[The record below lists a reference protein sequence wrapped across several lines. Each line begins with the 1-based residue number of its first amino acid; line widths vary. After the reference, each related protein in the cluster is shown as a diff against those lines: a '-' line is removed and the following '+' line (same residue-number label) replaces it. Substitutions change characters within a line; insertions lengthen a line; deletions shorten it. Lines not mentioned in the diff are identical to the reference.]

1 MLKLLLSVF
10 FVNWMWPLF
19 ALLLANVS
27 VGQVFN
33 IEASEPMSFE
43 ASQFKAYENA
53 WSVTLNVVNENKLLI
68 VALCKDQQSHTCP
81 ITFSHFHMLTCAE
94 MLRALSDSGSD
105 SGSGSGSGSRW
116 YNQYI
121 ADNTANNTQ
130 MLCNK
135 IHSDALNV
143 QTGANNILSDNAGG
157 ALVRM
162 RPPYTLVLFNEQEVS
177 NNWMTDLEQELNM
190 FVRVTQIEVLNEN
203 FGVQHVFHNIRLQKH
218 DEIQEGVITFSLV
231 NRCTALGLSAP
242 EFGVVRSITV
252 AGRPRCVWDCRED
265 MLREPYNSEPA
276 TKAQINTSSEQY
288 SLLAIKYACV
298 PLPSAWVA
306 TVFGF
311 TVETTLATSDI
322 GYAQSVFDAIDK
334 LSIAVNLELKAQGIL
349 GIMIFAIKNSAYHL
363 SFNDKIT
370 ILKQAACT
378 VANIE
383 TSECNQ
389 NEKLVTNPNYVYGR
403 RRLSTISRRLLNSIF
418 TEIEGIFISYDVSV
432 FADSSTRENH
442 LTTLR
447 SSLVASVLEHSV
459 LLEDDNGNSIMLD
472 VEDIDFQELVYF
484 ELPSTKTK
492 ITNEVLP
499 KPSIVLEK
507 QTRNQLNT
515 FGIALISII
524 IFLCVICI
532 LSCILSL
539 NSKTKFSCHQ

>member
-1 MLKLLLSVF
+1 MLKSLLSVF

-27 VGQVFN
+27 VGQDFN
-33 IEASEPMSFE
+33 IEASVPMSFE

-53 WSVTLNVVNENKLLI
+53 WSVTLNVVNENKLLV

-81 ITFSHFHMLTCAE
+81 ITSSHFHMLTCAE
-94 MLRALSDSGSD
+94 MLRALSN

-162 RPPYTLVLFNEQEVS
+162 RPPYTLVLFNEEELS
-177 NNWMTDLEQELNM
+177 NNWMTDLEQELHV
-190 FVRVTQIEVLNEN
+190 FIRVTQIEVLNEN

-218 DEIQEGVITFSLV
+218 DNPQEGVITFSLV

-265 MLREPYNSEPA
+265 MVREPYNSEPA

-298 PLPSAWVA
+298 PLPSSWVA

-334 LSIAVNLELKAQGIL
+334 LSVAVNLELKAQGIL

-363 SFNDKIT
+363 SFNDKLT

-383 TSECNQ
+383 TSQCNE
-389 NEKLVTNPNYVYGR
+389 NEKLLTNPNYVYGR
-403 RRLSTISRRLLNSIF
+403 RRLSTISRRLLNSMF

-432 FADSSTRENH
+432 FAETSTRENH
-442 LTTLR
+442 LITLR

-459 LLEDDNGNSIMLD
+459 LLEDQNGNSIMLN

-484 ELPSTKTK
+484 ELPSNKTK
-492 ITNEVLP
+492 ITNEALL

-507 QTRNQLNT
+507 QTST
-515 FGIALISII
+515 FAIALISII
-524 IFLCVICI
+524 SFLFVICI
-532 LSCILSL
+532 LSCML
-539 NSKTKFSCHQ
+539 NLNFSKPSCHQ